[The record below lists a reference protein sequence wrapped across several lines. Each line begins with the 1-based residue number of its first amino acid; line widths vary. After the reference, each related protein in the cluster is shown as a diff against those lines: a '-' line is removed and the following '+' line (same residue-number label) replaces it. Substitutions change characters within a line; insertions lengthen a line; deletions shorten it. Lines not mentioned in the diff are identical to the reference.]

1 MPIKKISQGLINN
14 YNVSKKAAVF
24 IIFLPM
30 ALIICYNILL
40 AVPSCRSFAFW
51 LQDENKPI
59 ETFTFL
65 FFLFGGILG
74 IYLAIKMSK
83 YTEKLMVLFYVF
95 FSICLILIAM
105 EEIAWGQ
112 WFLFFDTPEY
122 WKKMN
127 TQGETTIHNLKG
139 FHGHNEILRLL
150 FGFGGILGIALGKY
164 AMFKKIGVHII
175 LLPWF
180 IIIIFH
186 SIADIFTNSEN
197 ISNSIYRGL
206 QANSELI
213 ELLISI
219 SAFLYLWLN
228 SKMLKKYYTVNT

>member
-1 MPIKKISQGLINN
+1 MIIKKNLQGLFNN
-14 YNVSKKAAVF
+14 YSVSKKAALF
-24 IIFLPM
+24 IFFLPI
-30 ALIICYNILL
+30 LIIICYNSLL
-40 AVPSCRSFAFW
+40 AVPSFRSFAFW
-51 LQDENKPI
+51 LQYENKPI
-59 ETFTFL
+59 ETLTFL
-65 FFLFGGILG
+65 FFLFGGFLG
-74 IYLAIKMSK
+74 VYLAITISK
-83 YTEKLMVLFYVF
+83 HIKKLIVVFYTF

-127 TQGETTIHNLKG
+127 IQGETTIHNLKG

-150 FGFGGILGIALGKY
+150 YGFSGILGIALNKY

-180 IIIIFH
+180 VIIILH

-197 ISNSIYRGL
+197 ISISIYRGL
-206 QANSELI
+206 QVNSELI

-228 SKMLKKYYTVNT
+228 SKMLKKLYS